1 MIKMLKKDL
10 ILLSNNKTSIIV
22 YMLTFPIL
30 MLMTFIPDGLLLA
43 VSVMM
48 MCIIPVVSNTY
59 ETDIL
64 FHSLPVKGREV
75 IFSRFLEL
83 FIGYVVIGLY
93 VLIWN
98 IIFSQIPF
106 YIGRNIGIIFF
117 MWSLI
122 FLVASGSIYIFF
134 GFLAPE
140 INRYGHALWIP
151 IINYTANKDYSQS
164 GTYSY
169 SYETAVNTWIF
180 IAVTA
185 FIISLIASFRVYRDW
200 EGRSYL

>member
-30 MLMTFIPDGLLLA
+30 MLTPLIQDGLLLA
-43 VSVMM
+43 VFVMM

-64 FHSLPVKGREV
+64 FHSLPVKGREI

-93 VLIWN
+93 ILIWD
-98 IIFSQIPF
+98 IIFRQVPF
-106 YIGRNIGIIFF
+106 YMGRNIGIIFF

-122 FLVASGSIYIFF
+122 FLVASGSIYIFL

-140 INRYGHALWIP
+140 TNKFGHALWIP
-151 IINYTANKDYSQS
+151 IINYTANKDYSQT

-180 IAVTA
+180 IAVTV
-185 FIISLIASFRVYRDW
+185 FIISLIASFRIYRDW
-200 EGRSYL
+200 EGRRYL